1 MSDSGITGKLSVK
14 LVWSSLEGK
23 TRGKED
29 LKKIKLGYEVYIEY
43 LLPIVE

>member
-14 LVWSSLEGK
+14 LVWFSLEGK

-29 LKKIKLGYEVYIEY
+29 LKKNEMWAILE
-43 LLPIVE
+43 